1 MKKKINNVTKILV
14 LILMIFSL
22 SGCTKYLKVKEIK
35 NLEMI
40 QNNQDKIKDITIVQ
54 QTLLGKF
61 CYKPNLKD
69 TIKQFTKIEKV
80 SKSNIRVTDN
90 YISYIFDIENIGTIT
105 LSFEDIYLIDNKQS
119 YLLKDFKHQF
129 NNLEKVECN

>member
-1 MKKKINNVTKILV
+1 MRKVIFIFLLLLV
-14 LILMIFSL
+14 IT
-22 SGCTKYLKVKEIK
+22 GCTKYSKVNEIK
-35 NLEMI
+35 NLETI

-61 CYKPNLKD
+61 CYKPNLKE

-90 YISYIFDIENIGTIT
+90 DISYIFDIENIGTIT
-105 LSFEDIYLIDNKQS
+105 LNFEDIYLINNKQS
-119 YLLKDFKHQF
+119 YLLKDFNHQF
-129 NNLEKVECN
+129 NNLEKIECN

>member
-1 MKKKINNVTKILV
+1 MKKIIFIFLL
-14 LILMIFSL
+14 LIVIT
-22 SGCTKYLKVKEIK
+22 GCTKYLNVNEIK
-35 NLEMI
+35 NLETI

-61 CYKPNLKD
+61 CYKPNLKE

-90 YISYIFDIENIGTIT
+90 YISYIFDIENIDTIT
-105 LSFEDIYLIDNKQS
+105 LNFEDIYLINNKQS
-119 YLLKDFKHQF
+119 YLLKDFNHQF
-129 NNLEKVECN
+129 NNLEKTACK

>member
-1 MKKKINNVTKILV
+1 MKKIIFIFLL
-14 LILMIFSL
+14 LIVIT
-22 SGCTKYLKVKEIK
+22 GCTKYLKVNEIK
-35 NLEMI
+35 NLETI
-40 QNNQDKIKDITIVQ
+40 QNNQDMIKDITIVQ

-61 CYKPNLKD
+61 CYKPNLEE

-90 YISYIFDIENIGTIT
+90 DISYIFDIENIGTIT

-129 NNLEKVECN
+129 NNLEKIKCN

>member
-1 MKKKINNVTKILV
+1 MKKIIFIFLL
-14 LILMIFSL
+14 LIVIT
-22 SGCTKYLKVKEIK
+22 GCTKYLKVNEIK
-35 NLEMI
+35 NLETI
-40 QNNQDKIKDITIVQ
+40 QNNQDMIKDITIVQ

-61 CYKPNLKD
+61 CYKPNLEE

-90 YISYIFDIENIGTIT
+90 DISYIFDIENINTIT

>member
-1 MKKKINNVTKILV
+1 MRKVIFIFLLLLV
-14 LILMIFSL
+14 IT
-22 SGCTKYLKVKEIK
+22 GCTKYSKVNEIK
-35 NLEMI
+35 NLETI

-61 CYKPNLKD
+61 CYKPNLKE

-90 YISYIFDIENIGTIT
+90 DISYIFEIENIGTIT
-105 LSFEDIYLIDNKQS
+105 LNFEDIYLINNKQS

-129 NNLEKVECN
+129 NNSEKIECN

>member
-1 MKKKINNVTKILV
+1 MKKIIFIFLL
-14 LILMIFSL
+14 LIVIT
-22 SGCTKYLKVKEIK
+22 GCTKYLKVNEIK
-35 NLEMI
+35 NLETI
-40 QNNQDKIKDITIVQ
+40 QNNQDMIKDITIVQ

-61 CYKPNLKD
+61 CYKPNLEE

-90 YISYIFDIENIGTIT
+90 DISYIFDIENINTIT

-129 NNLEKVECN
+129 NNLEKIKCN